1 MQSRRKD
8 REGETVFKGTDN
20 CVQRHSMQLLGTG
33 CTSKHTGREGKC
45 FFLNTSERGRKKKKR
60 KSQIKVEETEPGRK

>member
-33 CTSKHTGREGKC
+33 CASKHRGREGK
-45 FFLNTSERGRKKKKR
+45 FFFNKSERGRKKKKKVPD
-60 KSQIKVEETEPGRK
+60 KSGRDMQS